1 MGQPEP
7 FLSKELESDKLC
19 REFRLQSLFISKER
33 QKSVV
38 LLIDL
43 QASTTGSDIPIRGP
57 PGSQDID
64 ELLKQLYSLSE
75 QSLDEAQHQKHTLYC
90 HRMKNALFS
99 VLCQMKEKL
108 VLTTRHVENEDPPD
122 PQLIRLDNM
131 LIAEGIAGPDKGGG
145 AQAAGVAAE
154 AAASGQPEMAIEH
167 SDYRHKLNEIRSI
180 YHQELE
186 KYEQACN
193 EFTSH
198 VMSLLREQVHIC
210 NRVSQQVL
218 VKISNF
224 FFLFVKKKSSKCS
237 ACLVTI

>member
-1 MGQPEP
+1 M
-7 FLSKELESDKLC
+7 
-19 REFRLQSLFISKER
+19 
-33 QKSVV
+33 
-38 LLIDL
+38 IDL
-43 QASTTGSDIPIRGP
+43 QASTTTGSDIPRGP

-224 FFLFVKKKSSKCS
+224 FFLFVKKKKSSK
-237 ACLVTI
+237 